1 MNKQKL
7 YILMLSLHGLVRGKE
22 MELGRDAD
30 TGGQVTYVVE
40 LARALGRHP
49 EVDRVELLTRLIEDP
64 SVSDDYRMRVEPL
77 GDNAQILRL
86 PFGPKRYIRKELLWT
101 HLDLLVDRCMVHLRE
116 QGRLPDLIHSHYAD
130 AGYVARQVSLMLGIP
145 MMHTGHSLGRVKRQR
160 LLDSGRKEQ
169 AIDRQFN
176 FSQRIEAEE
185 QTLAH
190 AAFIV
195 TSTHQEARDQYGL
208 YESYDSK
215 RAIVIPPGTDTTR
228 FSPPEGRK
236 LNGRIQEMVDRFL
249 YEPHKPMIL
258 AICRPEERKNLKRLV
273 AAYGESRELRYL
285 SNLVIFAGNRDDI
298 RGMED
303 ESQRKVL
310 SDLLFDID
318 RYDLWGLAAIPK
330 RHAAED
336 VPEAYRYAVQRNG
349 VFVNPALTEP
359 FGLTLLEA
367 AASGLPVVAT
377 NDGGPQDIIA
387 NCNNG
392 LLVDPLN
399 TEAIASALKLAL
411 GDRPQWRRWS
421 RNGILG
427 VKRHYTWDA
436 HVGKYMKA
444 VTRVLHRERKRRRR
458 TMAHAL
464 REGQMP
470 LPLVDN
476 VLVSDIDNTLIGD
489 PQGLIDLMH
498 WLREHADVIAFAVAT
513 GRPLETTVKVLRE
526 HDVLAPDVWIT
537 SVGTEINYGKDLSPD
552 EGWAN
557 HIRHLW
563 RRDDVVTAMTGLP
576 GVRMQS
582 RENQRM
588 FKISYNVDPEKMPS
602 LDEMQTRLRSKGL
615 RARLIYSHGAYLD
628 VLPVRASKGQAIRYL
643 AYKFGLPLKSF
654 LVAGDSGNDA
664 EMLIGD
670 TLGVVVGN
678 HSPEL
683 EFLKGREQVYF
694 AQGPSARG
702 ILEGIERYGFAET
715 GKPTGDRTS

>member
-1 MNKQKL
+1 MSEPKL
-7 YILMLSLHGLVRGKE
+7 YILMLSVHGLIRGKD

-40 LARALGRHP
+40 LARALGRHRD
-49 EVDRVELLTRLIEDP
+49 VDRVELLTRLIEDP
-64 SVSDDYRMRVEPL
+64 SVSDDYRVREEPL
-77 GDNAQILRL
+77 GDSARILRL
-86 PFGPKRYIRKELLWT
+86 PFGPKRYVRKELLWG
-101 HLDLLVDRCMVHLRE
+101 HLDQLVDRCLAHLRE
-116 QGRLPDLIHSHYAD
+116 QRRLPDLIHSHYAD
-130 AGYVARQVSLMLGIP
+130 AGYVARQLSLMLGIP
-145 MMHTGHSLGRVKRQR
+145 MVHTGHSLGRVKRQR

-169 AIDRQFN
+169 TIDRQFN
-176 FSQRIEAEE
+176 FARRIEAEE
-185 QTLAH
+185 QTLEH

-208 YESYDSK
+208 YEGYEAT
-215 RAIVIPPGTDTTR
+215 RAVVIPPGTDTTR
-228 FSPPEGRK
+228 FSPPETRK
-236 LNGRIQEMVDRFL
+236 PNSRIQEMVDRFL

-258 AICRPEERKNLKRLV
+258 TICRPEERKNLKRLV

-285 SNLVIFAGNRDDI
+285 SNLVILAGNRDDI
-298 RGMED
+298 RSMED
-303 ESQRKVL
+303 ESQRRVL

-330 RHAAED
+330 RHAPED

-377 NDGGPQDIIA
+377 NDGGPQDIVA
-387 NCNNG
+387 NCRNG
-392 LLVDPLN
+392 LLVDPLD
-399 TEAIASALKLAL
+399 TEAIASAIKSAL
-411 GDRPQWRRWS
+411 GDRTQWRRWA
-421 RNGILG
+421 RNGVLG

-436 HVGKYMKA
+436 HVSKYMKQ
-444 VTRVLHRERKRRRR
+444 VTRVLYRERKRRRR
-458 TMAHAL
+458 TMANAL
-464 REGQMP
+464 REGKMP
-470 LPLVDN
+470 LPLVND

-489 PQGLIDLMH
+489 AQGLVDLMK
-498 WLREHADVIAFAVAT
+498 WLREHADMIAFAVAT
-513 GRPLETTVKVLRE
+513 GRPLESTVKVLRE
-526 HDVLAPDVWIT
+526 HNVLAPDVWIT

-552 EGWAN
+552 DGWAN

-563 RRDDVVTAMTGLP
+563 RRDDIVKAMSGLP

-582 RENQRM
+582 KENQRT
-588 FKISYNVDPEKMPS
+588 FKVSYNVDPEKMPS
-602 LDEMQTRLRSKGL
+602 LDDMQGRLRSHDL
-615 RARLIYSHGAYLD
+615 HARLIYSHGSYLD

-643 AYKFGLPLKSF
+643 AYKFGLPLKAF
-654 LVAGDSGNDA
+654 LVAGDSGNDK

-683 EFLKGREQVYF
+683 ESLKGLEQIYF

-702 ILEGIERYGFAET
+702 ILEGIAHYGFADSEQ
-715 GKPTGDRTS
+715 PTGSRNS